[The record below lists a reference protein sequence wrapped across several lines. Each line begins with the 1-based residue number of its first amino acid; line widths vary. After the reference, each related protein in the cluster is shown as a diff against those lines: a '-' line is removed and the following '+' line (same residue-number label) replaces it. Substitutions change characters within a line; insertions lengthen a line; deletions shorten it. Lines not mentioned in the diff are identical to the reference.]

1 MDKKKLFVFLLLHIA
16 LFIYSLEII
25 VSKLA
30 SNENFLSFGY
40 LFYLFLIVVVLGVYA
55 ILWQQALKYMNLTF
69 AYANKGITLIWGTL
83 IGFFLFHESVSF
95 NNILGIIVILIGIV
109 IMIIGEKNHG

>member
-1 MDKKKLFVFLLLHIA
+1 
-16 LFIYSLEII
+16 
-25 VSKLA
+25 
-30 SNENFLSFGY
+30 
-40 LFYLFLIVVVLGVYA
+40 
-55 ILWQQALKYMNLTF
+55 MNLTF